1 MAIFS
6 EERDKG
12 SMDYKALIT
21 LLKEENQVDQDVF
34 LLSNHNGELLNH
46 IHKNLLDANVFSVH
60 LVKRVNQELRKI
72 PGERVRY
79 DWITMSS
86 HLFLDRMNSMNAY
99 FERES
104 RGRKAGQLKSI
115 AQTILHL
122 DPDEITI
129 TKEPILLADDEE
141 ALHPTLLKR
150 SVVRR
155 ILSGFLVFRELPRD
169 QIIKYLERAFA
180 HSRV

>member
-1 MAIFS
+1 
-6 EERDKG
+6 
-12 SMDYKALIT
+12 MDYKALIT

-86 HLFLDRMNSMNAY
+86 QLFWI
-99 FERES
+99 
-104 RGRKAGQLKSI
+104 G
-115 AQTILHL
+115 
-122 DPDEITI
+122 
-129 TKEPILLADDEE
+129 
-141 ALHPTLLKR
+141 
-150 SVVRR
+150 
-155 ILSGFLVFRELPRD
+155 
-169 QIIKYLERAFA
+169 
-180 HSRV
+180 